1 MLIVDTALKKRAD
14 SGNPVRVGVIGA
26 GAMARG
32 FVNQTTNAVPG
43 MVVAAISNRTV
54 SRAQDAYAYAG
65 IDQTVAVS
73 KLGDLNAAI
82 ASGKPA
88 VTDDPLLLCQSEQ
101 IDALIDITGD
111 VNFGAQLALDAI
123 THKKPLVLMNAEVD
137 ATIGPIL
144 HHKAREAGVLFT
156 LVDGDQP
163 GVQMNLY
170 RYVCGLGLT
179 PRVLGNIKGLQ
190 DEYRTPTTQQAFAEQ
205 WNQDPWMVTSFADGS
220 KVNFEQALVGNATG
234 FTVPKRG
241 LNQWEH
247 RGHVDEMTSMYNIDE
262 LRELGGI
269 VDYVVGALPSPGV
282 YCMAEQ
288 PDERQHSYLALYK
301 LGEGPLYSF
310 YWPYHL
316 CHFEAP
322 MSVARAVLF
331 DDPVG
336 QPLGA
341 PTVEVIAL
349 AKRDLVAGETLD
361 KFGGYMSYGQSEAA
375 PIVYSERLLPEGL
388 AEGCV
393 LKRNIAKDDVI
404 SWDDV
409 DAPSEQLAHRLYAEQ
424 QALFFA

>member
-1 MLIVDTALKKRAD
+1 MHIVDTALQKRAD
-14 SGNPVRVGVIGA
+14 EGKPVRVGVIGA

-54 SRAQDAYAYAG
+54 SRAIHAYDYAG
-65 IDQTVAVS
+65 VADPIEVEKLADFEDAVS
-73 KLGDLNAAI
+73 AGQ
-82 ASGKPA
+82 PV

-123 THKKPLVLMNAEVD
+123 EHKKSLILMNAEVD

-170 RYVCGLGLT
+170 RYVRGLGLT
-179 PRVLGNIKGLQ
+179 PRVLGNVKGLQ

-220 KVNFEQALVGNATG
+220 KVNFEQCLVANATG

-247 RGHVDEMTSMYNIDE
+247 RGHVDEMTSMYDIDQ

-322 MSVARAVLF
+322 SSVARAVLF

-341 PTVEVIAL
+341 PTVEVVAL
-349 AKRDLVAGETLD
+349 AKRDLSAGETLD

-375 PIVYSERLLPEGL
+375 PIVQAERLLPQGL
-388 AEGCV
+388 TEGCV
-393 LKRNIAKDDVI
+393 LTRNIAKDEVI

-409 DAPSEQLAHRLYAEQ
+409 DAPVEQLAHRLYAEQ
-424 QALFFA
+424 SAFYFA

>member
-234 FTVPKRG
+234 FTVPRRG

-247 RGHVDEMTSMYNIDE
+247 RGHVDEMTSMYDIDE